1 MINSAQTSLE
11 MMPAHAGNLGMGCRG
26 GEFIQY
32 QGLAKWLWQ
41 EMGPRKVAVW
51 EYQQNISLLSFRLDG
66 EKSEARKWK
75 MGQEIKKVS
84 RYRRE

>member
-11 MMPAHAGNLGMGCRG
+11 MMPAHAGNLGMECRG

-51 EYQQNISLLSFRLDG
+51 EYQRSISLLSFRLDR
-66 EKSEARKWK
+66 EKSKARKRK
-75 MGQEIKKVS
+75 MGLEIKKGS
-84 RYRRE
+84 RYQRE